1 MNATQVSGITKNFM
15 GKFQERTGK
24 FLGNKEQ
31 QMSGARN
38 QQLAKAETDL
48 GNARE
53 LIKNAI
59 KQMQRSKRA
68 MKPHRIANYNA

>member
-1 MNATQVSGITKNFM
+1 MNAAQVSGITKNIL
-15 GKFQERTGK
+15 GRFQEKTGK

-31 QMSGARN
+31 QMTGLRK

-48 GNARE
+48 GNSRE

-59 KQMQRSKRA
+59 KQMQRSKIA
-68 MKPHRIANYNA
+68 MQPQRIAN